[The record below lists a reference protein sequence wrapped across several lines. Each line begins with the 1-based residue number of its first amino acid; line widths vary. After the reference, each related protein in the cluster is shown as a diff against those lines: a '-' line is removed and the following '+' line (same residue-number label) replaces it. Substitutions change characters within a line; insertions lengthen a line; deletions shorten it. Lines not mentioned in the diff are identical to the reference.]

1 MLSLHPGGCE
11 LARTRVGERR
21 GFVGTFTVFA
31 LTLEK
36 GRGRVDGE
44 HGSGGKHG
52 RVDGEAEG
60 FELSHTKRF
69 NPLGLKSHSE

>member
-1 MLSLHPGGCE
+1 M
-11 LARTRVGERR
+11 GERR

-36 GRGRVDGE
+36 VDGE

-52 RVDGEAEG
+52 RVDGETEE

>member
-1 MLSLHPGGCE
+1 M
-11 LARTRVGERR
+11 ARTRVGERR
-21 GFVGTFTVFA
+21 GFVETFTVFE

-36 GRGRVDGE
+36 VDGE
-44 HGSGGKHG
+44 HGSGGKCG
-52 RVDGEAEG
+52 RVDGEAGG